1 MYAVI
6 SIIRLNLHQNVTMI
20 TQEELLKAL
29 ENVQE
34 PDLKKDIVSLQL
46 VEDIQLDG
54 NKITFSVKVNNP
66 ALHNRKRMEEACKFA
81 IERNYGSNYEVTVN
95 VKALG
100 ADRSPDQRSVL
111 PGVKNIIAVAS
122 GKGGVGKSTITSN
135 LAAGLAKK
143 GFKVGL
149 IDADIYGPSVP
160 IMFDVQHEKP
170 MAIDV
175 DGKSLIKPVES
186 YGVKLLSIGFFAD
199 LNQAIVWRGAMA
211 SKAINQ
217 MFKDT
222 HWGELDYL
230 LIDLPPG
237 TGDIHLSIVQVVP
250 LTGVVIVSTPQDI
263 ALADARKGVGMF
275 KLDSIKVPILG
286 IVENMAYFTPAEL
299 PNNKYYIFG
308 QEGAKKLA
316 DQLEIPFL
324 GEIPLV
330 QSIRES
336 GDAGRPAVL
345 QEGTP
350 SQIAFDLLVA
360 NLIERVNW
368 RNHHMEPTKIV
379 QMEK

>member
-1 MYAVI
+1 
-6 SIIRLNLHQNVTMI
+6 MI
-20 TQEELLKAL
+20 TSSDIFKAL
-29 ENVQE
+29 ETVLE
-34 PDLKKDIVSLQL
+34 PDLKKDIVKLNL
-46 VEDIQLDG
+46 VENILIEGENISFD
-54 NKITFSVKVNNP
+54 VKVHNP
-66 ALHNRKRMEEACKFA
+66 ALHARKRMEEACRFA
-81 IERNYGSNYEVTVN
+81 IERTLGSNYKVMVN

-100 ADRSPDQRSVL
+100 VERAPEQRSVL

-122 GKGGVGKSTITSN
+122 GKGGVGKSTVTAN

-143 GFKVGL
+143 GFRVGV

-170 MAIDV
+170 RAIDV
-175 DGKSLIKPVES
+175 DGKSMIEPVES

-222 HWGELDYL
+222 YWGELDYM

-263 ALADARKGVGMF
+263 ALADARKGVSMF
-275 KLDSIKVPILG
+275 NLDSIKVPILG
-286 IVENMAYFTPAEL
+286 IVENMAYFTPEEL
-299 PNNKYYIFG
+299 PENKYYIFG
-308 QEGAKKLA
+308 REGAKNLA
-316 DQLEIPFL
+316 TQLEVPFL
-324 GEIPLV
+324 GEIPIV

-350 SQIAFDLLVA
+350 SQIAFDLLTA
-360 NLIERVNW
+360 NVIERVNW
-368 RNHHMEPTKIV
+368 RNHNLEPTKTV
-379 QMEK
+379 QMEG